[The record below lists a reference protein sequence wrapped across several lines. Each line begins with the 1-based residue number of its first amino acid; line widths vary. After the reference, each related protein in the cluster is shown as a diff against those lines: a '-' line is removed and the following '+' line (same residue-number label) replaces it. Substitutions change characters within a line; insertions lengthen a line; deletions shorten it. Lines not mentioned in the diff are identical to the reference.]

1 MVARSTC
8 NDDRSRVPTACRQA
22 RKQCVLGRLVVE
34 VEGLRIELTGESF
47 DLLLINDMGSARKA
61 LTDVEIVEI
70 EPIVVA
76 EFLHGQFLSS
86 AGSVVGVVS
95 TGFLCDL

>member
-1 MVARSTC
+1 
-8 NDDRSRVPTACRQA
+8 
-22 RKQCVLGRLVVE
+22 
-34 VEGLRIELTGESF
+34 
-47 DLLLINDMGSARKA
+47 
-61 LTDVEIVEI
+61 VEIVEI

-95 TGFLCDL
+95 TGFFMRSLT